1 MNNYLSELTII
12 IVTYKTN
19 LAILKDC
26 LQSIDP
32 KVQTLIIENSKNFEK
47 QNEIENNFS
56 NVKVFC
62 TGSNLGMG
70 AGNNFGLSK
79 AETKYALI
87 LNPDVICEKNFFNN
101 INIYLNKSIDFTI
114 IGSQYDEKLDYKPAF
129 FFDNKIFDYNMEVD
143 SNFLQKVDWVVG
155 CSILINL
162 EKFDTKKIFD
172 EKYFLFYEETDL
184 CLRLKKIGQQVY
196 SSKKLKVN
204 HLGAKGSLEDN
215 LSNIDFIKIR
225 NWHLMWSTFYYYKK
239 NFNYI
244 YAIGKSIGP
253 LTRSILKSFFYLIFF
268 KKKEFIKYFY
278 RSFGLICSII
288 GMSSWY
294 RLE

>member
-114 IGSQYDEKLDYKPAF
+114 IGSQ
-129 FFDNKIFDYNMEVD
+129 V
-143 SNFLQKVDWVVG
+143 
-155 CSILINL
+155 
-162 EKFDTKKIFD
+162 
-172 EKYFLFYEETDL
+172 
-184 CLRLKKIGQQVY
+184 RL
-196 SSKKLKVN
+196 
-204 HLGAKGSLEDN
+204 
-215 LSNIDFIKIR
+215 
-225 NWHLMWSTFYYYKK
+225 
-239 NFNYI
+239 
-244 YAIGKSIGP
+244 
-253 LTRSILKSFFYLIFF
+253 
-268 KKKEFIKYFY
+268 
-278 RSFGLICSII
+278 
-288 GMSSWY
+288 
-294 RLE
+294 